1 VKPEADLH
9 LAKAR
14 QSLAKARAML
24 AIELADEAGRAA
36 YLAAFHAAQAFIFDR
51 TGRTPKTHQGVRAQ
65 FGTWARQEAGITLT
79 LRRFLT
85 DGYDLKTVADYAI
98 GPQLRRC
105 SSIVST
111 RCLHCRDVG
120 PGYALASTPRPRSS
134 AAVR

>member
-9 LAKAR
+9 LAKAP

-98 GPQLRRC
+98 GPDAVV
-105 SSIVST
+105 SIGDAT
-111 RCLHCRDVG
+111 DAIATA
-120 PGYALASTPRPRSS
+120 ALFVDCIDTLLALP
-134 AAVR
+134 